1 MKNKLILLL
10 ILITFSIQA
19 QFEYE
24 PDTTSVLCK
33 KELIKAEKDFNN
45 NDYTLK
51 IQKTV
56 WVSKTQIQLIE
67 QYGVKVESSR
77 FHINN
82 CYDYKIEKLL
92 DKKYGFSFLKHTQ
105 EKAKS
110 LDESGKGN
118 RKASF
123 INKKKNLKEYVID
136 NLSKKQFRYLRKKY
150 GTDNIWIVLVI
161 DNKGYCNIEKIGFLE
176 EFDVTSFQK
185 SLNNINEISEPIISD
200 LINHKLLYT
209 PKTENGI
216 PITDK
221 VISRINL
228 VK

>member
-10 ILITFSIQA
+10 ISITFSIQA

-33 KELIKAEKDFNN
+33 KEFIKAEKDFNQN
-45 NDYTLK
+45 NYTLR
-51 IQKTV
+51 IQKTP
-56 WVSKTQIQLIE
+56 WISKTQIQLIE

-92 DKKYGFSFLKHTQ
+92 DKKYGFSFIKHTQ

-123 INKKKNLKEYVID
+123 VIGKNLKEYVID
-136 NLSKKQFRYLRKKY
+136 NLSRKQFKYLRKKY

-161 DNKGYCNIEKIGFLE
+161 DKRGYCKIEKIGFLE
-176 EFDVTSFQK
+176 EFDVDSFQK
-185 SLNNINEISEPIISD
+185 SLNNINKINEPILRD
-200 LINHKLLYT
+200 LINNKLLYN
-209 PKTENGI
+209 PKTEDGI
-216 PITDK
+216 PVSEKI
-221 VISRINL
+221 ISRINL